1 MTTRSFDVTRLAT
14 DEVCFRRLDD
24 TLTLSLQDGRYYPRV
39 EVRRCFPMSEDSRY
53 ISVRDATTEDKDEIG
68 LIEAGQTPSHFLD
81 PHLLSKTEQDLLKE
95 SFQAVAKLQ
104 DASKRHFSRT
114 PF

>member
-1 MTTRSFDVTRLAT
+1 MGTEQSFETKRIDHLGIVAGI
-14 DEVCFRRLDD
+14 CH
-24 TLTLSLQDGRYYPRV
+24 
-39 EVRRCFPMSEDSRY
+39 
-53 ISVRDATTEDKDEIG
+53 EIG